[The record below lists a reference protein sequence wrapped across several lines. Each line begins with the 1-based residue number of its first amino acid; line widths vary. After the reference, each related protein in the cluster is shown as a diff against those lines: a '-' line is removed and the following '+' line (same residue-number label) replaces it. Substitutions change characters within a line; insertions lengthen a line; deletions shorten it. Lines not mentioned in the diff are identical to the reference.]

1 MKINPE
7 DLKKQL
13 EGLDEDE
20 ILAMAKNLEKLS
32 EGPAETNRRPEND
45 DELHQWI
52 IDAVGINIPRVA
64 ASDNTNAPFE
74 WMADLF
80 FGRVNSALVLGSRGS
95 GKSFCAALLNFALCY
110 WYPDIEC
117 MSVGAIEI
125 QAKRVYDH
133 VKSFQNKAK
142 ENLGENKVE
151 DSLMSVTRY
160 NNGAKYEI
168 VTSSRSAVNGPHCS
182 PPEEP
187 ILTSKGYKRIDQIDP
202 QKDQLASYTTTNNKL
217 TWGKISG
224 NGNYGEL
231 IDFNFEVTSR
241 PYAGQLINFKVKEK
255 QARVT
260 PNHIMRV
267 KLSKTLYDKQL
278 VYLMRNGNWWKIGIT
293 KGNRITRRVSEEGA
307 DDIWILEV
315 YDNLIDAVES
325 EQILQAKYG
334 ITGCCFNPISN
345 NFRINNP
352 SNIHAALEDQATDRA
367 YKLLTDYNMFADL
380 PLFSQKKGTE
390 GAGRKFIYNC
400 RFDTAA
406 GNIVPLANYVL
417 LPVVTEKFLNKE
429 AGMEQPVFYSPKI
442 TTEYYEGE
450 VYSLDILPH
459 HYYVSGGIVVHNS
472 QIVHRDEI
480 ELMDLEVYKESLN
493 IEKSKKLADGTFIPT
508 RTLLTS
514 TRKTSSGLMQDL
526 INQCKKAEED
536 GVEPPFKIYNTNI
549 FDVTEKQNNCR
560 VAYPDLPESEKCACN
575 GIVSGEWSE
584 GVSRTFEDVCGGV
597 LAKADGFT
605 PIEDAQ
611 NIFLKSPQALWEA
624 QQENKR
630 PYVEDVSIPEF
641 SVERHGIKNYQPNP
655 LFGRIYQGIDFGGVH
670 PFGISYI
677 QVLDVEIEAE
687 NNNGVKT
694 RIPEGTKILFDELYK
709 SDIGNEDASEMI
721 KQKEEEYR
729 NVFPEFEVFARFGD
743 RAAFAA
749 RKDFSKWGLPCS
761 WPAVTRD
768 RAEHLQRLRTLIQHD
783 EFMVATDNCPVF
795 CEQIS
800 VWNLN
805 GKKKF
810 DDMVDSVLYNY
821 SNIYALEEKGIKNN
835 NALPSAN
842 KAAYNARQ
850 GNPFYDRIGINVKQN
865 EIGGM
870 TTKGWLDSTKRGR
883 N

>member
-1 MKINPE
+1 MTKISVE

-13 EGLDEDE
+13 ENLDEDE
-20 ILAMAKNLEKLS
+20 ILSMAKNLEKLS
-32 EGPAETNRRPEND
+32 EGPTETHKRPETD

-52 IDAVGINIPRVA
+52 LDAVGINIPRVA
-64 ASDNTNAPFE
+64 ATEATNSPFE

-80 FGRVNSALVLGSRGS
+80 FGRVTSALVLGSRGS

-182 PPEEP
+182 PPDESV
-187 ILTSKGYKRIDQIDP
+187 LTTNGYKRIDEIDP
-202 QKDQLASYTTTNNKL
+202 RTDQLASYSGTNNKL
-217 TWGKISG
+217 TWGRISG
-224 NGNYGEL
+224 GGRYGKN
-231 IDFNFEVTSR
+231 IDFEFEVTSR
-241 PYAGQLINFKVKEK
+241 PYQGELITMDTGEAK
-255 QARVT
+255 ARIT
-260 PNHIMRV
+260 PNHKVRI
-267 KLSKTLYDKQL
+267 KLAKSLYDKDI
-278 VYLMRNGNWWKIGIT
+278 VYLMRKSHWWKIGIT
-293 KGNRITRRVSEEGA
+293 RGDRITRRVAEEGA

-315 YDNLIDAVES
+315 FDNLVDAVEM
-325 EQILQAKYG
+325 ELILQARYG
-334 ITGCCFNPISN
+334 ITGCCFNPANHNS
-345 NFRINNP
+345 RINDPAKIHNSL
-352 SNIHAALEDQATDRA
+352 SNEATA
-367 YKLLTDYNMFADL
+367 KAHKLLIDYNMFADM
-380 PLFSQKKGTE
+380 PLFSRTQGT
-390 GAGRKFIYNC
+390 ADRKFIYNA

-406 GNIVPLANYVL
+406 GNILPIKNHILVPE
-417 LPVVTEKFLNKE
+417 VTKKFKNKKSGIHHPIFV
-429 AGMEQPVFYSPKI
+429 APKI
-442 TTEYYEGE
+442 TTEYYEGD

-459 HYYVSGGIVVHNS
+459 HYYISGGIVVHNS

-480 ELMDLEVYKESLN
+480 ELMDIEVYKESLN

-560 VAYPDLPESEKCACN
+560 VAYPELPEDKKCACN

-584 GVSRTFEDVCGGV
+584 GVARTFEDVCGGV

-641 SVERHGIKNYQPNP
+641 SMERHGIKNYQPNP

-677 QVLDVEIEAE
+677 QVLDVEVEAE
-687 NNNGVKT
+687 NYNGVKI

-729 NVFPEFEVFARFGD
+729 NIFPEFEVFARFGD

-749 RKDFSKWGLPCS
+749 RKDFAKWGLPCS

-783 EFMVATDNCPVF
+783 EFMVVTDNCPVF

-800 VWNLN
+800 VWNIN

-821 SNIYALEEKGIKNN
+821 SNIYALEEKGLKSNKP
-835 NALPSAN
+835 LPSAN
-842 KAAYNARQ
+842 KAAYNYRQ
-850 GNPFYDRIGINVKQN
+850 GNPFYDKIGINVKQN
-865 EIGGM
+865 QIGGM
-870 TTKGWLDSTKRGR
+870 TTKGWIDSTKRGK
-883 N
+883 

>member
-1 MKINPE
+1 MSKINAE

-20 ILAMAKNLEKLS
+20 ILAMARNLDKLS
-32 EGPAETNRRPEND
+32 EGPAQTNKRPETD

-64 ASDNTNAPFE
+64 ATDNTNAPFE

-142 ENLGENKVE
+142 ENLGDNKVE

-168 VTSSRSAVNGPHCS
+168 VTSSRSAVNGPH
-182 PPEEP
+182 
-187 ILTSKGYKRIDQIDP
+187 
-202 QKDQLASYTTTNNKL
+202 
-217 TWGKISG
+217 
-224 NGNYGEL
+224 
-231 IDFNFEVTSR
+231 
-241 PYAGQLINFKVKEK
+241 
-255 QARVT
+255 
-260 PNHIMRV
+260 
-267 KLSKTLYDKQL
+267 
-278 VYLMRNGNWWKIGIT
+278 
-293 KGNRITRRVSEEGA
+293 
-307 DDIWILEV
+307 
-315 YDNLIDAVES
+315 
-325 EQILQAKYG
+325 
-334 ITGCCFNPISN
+334 
-345 NFRINNP
+345 
-352 SNIHAALEDQATDRA
+352 
-367 YKLLTDYNMFADL
+367 
-380 PLFSQKKGTE
+380 
-390 GAGRKFIYNC
+390 
-400 RFDTAA
+400 
-406 GNIVPLANYVL
+406 
-417 LPVVTEKFLNKE
+417 
-429 AGMEQPVFYSPKI
+429 
-442 TTEYYEGE
+442 
-450 VYSLDILPH
+450 
-459 HYYVSGGIVVHNS
+459 S

-480 ELMDLEVYKESLN
+480 ELMDIEVYKESLN

-526 INQCKKAEED
+526 INQCKKAEEE

-549 FDVTEKQNNCR
+549 FDVTERQNNCR
-560 VAYPDLPESEKCACN
+560 VAYPELPESEKCACN

-584 GVSRTFEDVCGGV
+584 GISRTFEDVCGGV

-641 SVERHGIKNYQPNP
+641 SMERHGIKNYQPNP

-677 QVLDVEIEAE
+677 QVLDVEVEAE
-687 NNNGVKT
+687 NYNGVKI

-709 SDIGNEDASEMI
+709 SDIGNEDASELI

-729 NVFPEFEVFARFGD
+729 NMFPEFEVFARFGD

-749 RKDFSKWGLPCS
+749 RKDFAKWGLPCS

-783 EFMVATDNCPVF
+783 EFMVVTENCPVF

-810 DDMVDSVLYNY
+810 DDMMDSVLYNY
-821 SNIYALEEKGIKNN
+821 SNIYALEEKGLKSNK
-835 NALPSAN
+835 ALPTAN
-842 KAAYNARQ
+842 KAAYNYRQ

-870 TTKGWLDSTKRGR
+870 TTKGWLDSTKRGT
-883 N
+883 